1 MNYSIIYKILYG
13 TTKTA
18 KRILASCSQTC
29 LRTDRVMILDKE
41 FETQIDLKSPTEL
54 YGDLDLIVK
63 QKLEDEFVGRCY
75 YGSLILKIKDILERP
90 PCQITD
96 TANTG
101 YGYISVRFI
110 AEVYM
115 VYINDLVIGQVLKI
129 EDNRLECIDERSAML
144 LRRVPAIKGI
154 KTGQYIP
161 ICVKRA
167 AYTVSRPKLSINGAF
182 YLISKASD
190 VYKIGELTKDDKL
203 TLEPFLEKIN
213 EAKKL
218 LDKAEIKSVKFFT
231 TLLYPFEKE
240 QKVAKTKNML
250 KMDISGIITRSTI
263 NRYEPLVCT
272 ESDSE
277 NIIEQ
282 PAVVVYQI
290 LFSEYIQ
297 YLNALVLLCQ
307 TYNTDAIRK
316 ENSNLWDIY
325 LAYKK
330 VVITEKTIN
339 DTKDESDEKNSDKS
353 EKSDLSDLSE
363 SEDNSKKSKKTGSKK
378 KK

>member
-1 MNYSIIYKILYG
+1 
-13 TTKTA
+13 
-18 KRILASCSQTC
+18 
-29 LRTDRVMILDKE
+29 MILDKE

-54 YGDLDLIVK
+54 YGDLDLIVR

-101 YGYISVRFI
+101 YGYLSVRFI

-115 VYINDLVIGQVLKI
+115 VYVNDLVIGQVLKI

-154 KTGQYIP
+154 RTGQYIP
-161 ICVKRA
+161 ICAKRV
-167 AYTVSRPKLSINGAF
+167 AYTVSRPKLSINGTY
-182 YLISKASD
+182 YLIPKTTD
-190 VYKIGELTKDDKL
+190 VYKIGSLTKEDKL
-203 TLEPFLEKIN
+203 LLEPLLDKIT
-213 EAKKL
+213 EAKKS
-218 LDKAEIKSVKFFT
+218 LDKADMKTIKFFT
-231 TLLYPFEKE
+231 SLLYPFEKE
-240 QKVAKTKNML
+240 PRVSKTKNML
-250 KMDISGIITRSTI
+250 KMDIEGIITRSTI

-272 ESDSE
+272 ESDSD

-297 YLNALVLLCQ
+297 YLNALVLLSQ
-307 TYNTDAIRK
+307 TYGTDAIRK

-330 VVITEKTIN
+330 VTISEKEVHVKSEKNSKNKT
-339 DTKDESDEKNSDKS
+339 DDSESDEENTDKS
-353 EKSDLSDLSE
+353 DMSDMSDMS
-363 SEDNSKKSKKTGSKK
+363 SDNSSKSKSKSKSKKKGSKK
-378 KK
+378 K